1 VNAAR
6 RPVDGGPRR
15 FFRRARQRAAAVDAA
30 LRRSYG
36 AVIMVDDKKPR
47 TDDDNNDNDDAGEGR
62 GFGSKSI
69 GDFARRALMSGIGAV
84 FMSEE
89 NLRQQLSDMKLG
101 KDAVGYVVGQADK
114 TKREIIDVVAR
125 ETRAFLSRLEVEK
138 MVGRMLMGTTIEVQ
152 TRIRILP
159 NKDGGVGVDIEKNDA
174 SFVKSD
180 DAPAPAPETSHDDRP
195 RRGRRKSD
203 RKARD
208 DDDSD
213 G

>member
-1 VNAAR
+1 
-6 RPVDGGPRR
+6 
-15 FFRRARQRAAAVDAA
+15 
-30 LRRSYG
+30 
-36 AVIMVDDKKPR
+36 MVDDKKPVPAR
-47 TDDDNNDNDDAGEGR
+47 DDDDDDLEQAEGGSEGR
-62 GFGSKSI
+62 GFSSKSI
-69 GDFARRALMSGIGAV
+69 GDLARKALMSGIGAV

-89 NLRQQLSDMKLG
+89 NLRQQLSEMKLG

-159 NKDGGVGVDIEKNDA
+159 NEQGGVGVAIDKNDA
-174 SFVKSD
+174 TFVKTEAASAAPTA
-180 DAPAPAPETSHDDRP
+180 DATSPAERP
-195 RRGRRKSD
+195 KRSRRRRS
-203 RKARD
+203 RD
-208 DDDSD
+208 DDDDDD

>member
-1 VNAAR
+1 
-6 RPVDGGPRR
+6 
-15 FFRRARQRAAAVDAA
+15 
-30 LRRSYG
+30 
-36 AVIMVDDKKPR
+36 MVDDKKPAPAR
-47 TDDDNNDNDDAGEGR
+47 DDDDDLDEAEAGSEAR
-62 GFGSKSI
+62 GFSSKTI
-69 GDFARRALMSGIGAV
+69 GDLARKALMSGIGAV

-89 NLRQQLSDMKLG
+89 NLRQQLSEMKLG

-159 NKDGGVGVDIEKNDA
+159 NEQGGVGVAIDKNDT
-174 SFVKSD
+174 SFVKTEASSSNL
-180 DAPAPAPETSHDDRP
+180 PAVPADTPAERP
-195 RRGRRKSD
+195 KRSRRRRS
-203 RKARD
+203 RD
-208 DDDSD
+208 DDDDDD